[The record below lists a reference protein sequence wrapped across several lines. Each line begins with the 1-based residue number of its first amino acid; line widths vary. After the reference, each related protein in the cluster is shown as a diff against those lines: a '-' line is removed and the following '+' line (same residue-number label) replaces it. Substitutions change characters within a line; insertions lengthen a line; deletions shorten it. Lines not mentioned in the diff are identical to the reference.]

1 MIKPMIPALLLA
13 LAWSV
18 SVPASAESLATSAS
32 SAGLSASSAGSASL
46 RGSSDSIS
54 GSSGGGE
61 RKESSVTDGDYRV
74 ASIDSIDGKADG
86 LSLTL
91 VPVAGGDDQGFRLA
105 LPQRALGERP
115 LAVGDQVRAQRRPY
129 GLEFARVDTRQP
141 FFLVL
146 ADAWQRDLQTRVVGR

>member
-1 MIKPMIPALLLA
+1 MNNPINRSVLLA
-13 LAWSV
+13 LAWA
-18 SVPASAESLATSAS
+18 ASMPVLAESLATSAS

-61 RKESSVTDGDYRV
+61 RKESSVTDGEYRV
-74 ASIDSIDGKADG
+74 TAIESADGNADG

-91 VPVAGGDDQGFRLA
+91 VPVAGGDEQGFRLA